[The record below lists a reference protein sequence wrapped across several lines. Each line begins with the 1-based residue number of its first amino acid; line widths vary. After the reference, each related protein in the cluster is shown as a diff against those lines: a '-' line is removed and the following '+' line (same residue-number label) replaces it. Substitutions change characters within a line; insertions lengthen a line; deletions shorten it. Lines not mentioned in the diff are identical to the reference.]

1 MYIKVDNGAPVKVS
15 HKELTTA
22 HPEVSFPRNPSDETL
37 AEFGLERLHES
48 PRPDADIVTELEP
61 VRSAEGHWVRVYEGR
76 NLTAEEKRQNMVV
89 TMRQARLALHQAGK
103 LSLVDDAINLIPE
116 PDKSL
121 ISIEWEYASTVDR
134 MSPWVSTMGA
144 ALGLSDDALD
154 QLFETART
162 L

>member
-1 MYIKVDNGAPVKVS
+1 MFIKITDGVPVEYSLKKLKNDNPN
-15 HKELTTA
+15 
-22 HPEVSFPRNPSDETL
+22 VSFPSNPSAELL
-37 AEFGLERLHES
+37 ASYGVYEVVEGDK
-48 PRPDADIVTELEP
+48 PDNDIVTAGAIVEING
-61 VRSAEGHWVRVYEGR
+61 VWTQTYTGR
-76 NLTAEEKRQNMVV
+76 DLTAEEKRQDMVV

-134 MSPWVSTMGA
+134 SSPWMATMA
-144 ALGLSDDALD
+144 SALGLSDSELD
-154 QLFETART
+154 DLFILAAT

>member
-1 MYIKVDNGAPVKVS
+1 MYIKVTDGLPVEYTLAQLRADNPN
-15 HKELTTA
+15 
-22 HPEVSFPRNPSDETL
+22 VSFPKFPSNDIL
-37 AEFGLERLHES
+37 AS
-48 PRPDADIVTELEP
+48 YNVYPVVDASKPDNDIVTQGPIVEID
-61 VRSAEGHWVRVYEGR
+61 GIWTQTYTGR
-76 NLTAEEKRQNMVV
+76 DLTAEEKRQSMKV

-103 LSLVDDAINLIPE
+103 LSLVDDAINVTPE

-144 ALGLSDDALD
+144 ALGLSDDELD